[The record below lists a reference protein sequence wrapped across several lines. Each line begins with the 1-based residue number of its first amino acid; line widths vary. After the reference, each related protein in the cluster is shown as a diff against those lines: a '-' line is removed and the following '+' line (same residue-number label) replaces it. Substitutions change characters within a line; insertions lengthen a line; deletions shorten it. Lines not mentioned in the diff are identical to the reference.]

1 MCKEYRQ
8 YHDECNH
15 FDLTEVRPC
24 LADDCRPGDD
34 TYKVEYGYT
43 PGSYCSTCM
52 LGDHPPANHYIPN
65 VIDHSGSFSWT
76 REDLIFLHAHRENM
90 EWGRNSEHIRH
101 HPNGS
106 LSLDPHDIYAF
117 QDLPPAEMQ
126 IYRELQAMGNRLR
139 STLHARWASNHE
151 PQPTREQIM
160 LVLRLRQATL
170 RLEVQ
175 IKRDLAEAQ
184 VVTRAASVMALFTP
198 VPLESV
204 KPEDMVCMI
213 CHARFGEENIVD
225 GIPSSPAE
233 KPVRLPCPSGH
244 VFGHTCI
251 KTWLLE
257 SSIHRC
263 PYCQYDFAPLFPFSG
278 RRRPSISEQEMQ
290 LILEMEQPREERNRN
305 TPIPWWLKMLRGES
319 YEND

>member
-1 MCKEYRQ
+1 
-8 YHDECNH
+8 
-15 FDLTEVRPC
+15 
-24 LADDCRPGDD
+24 
-34 TYKVEYGYT
+34 
-43 PGSYCSTCM
+43 
-52 LGDHPPANHYIPN
+52 
-65 VIDHSGSFSWT
+65 
-76 REDLIFLHAHRENM
+76 
-90 EWGRNSEHIRH
+90 
-101 HPNGS
+101 
-106 LSLDPHDIYAF
+106 
-117 QDLPPAEMQ
+117 
-126 IYRELQAMGNRLR
+126 
-139 STLHARWASNHE
+139 
-151 PQPTREQIM
+151 M

-175 IKRDLAEAQ
+175 IKRDLAEDQ
-184 VVTRAASVMALFTP
+184 VVARLASVMALFIP

-225 GIPSSPAE
+225 GITSSPAE

-257 SSIHRC
+257 SSIYRC
-263 PYCQYDFAPLFPFSG
+263 PYCQYDFAPLFPG